1 MHPSHLSPKQIFD
14 YACMDAETL
23 YQKLGVSPAGLSQE
37 EAEKSRA
44 QHGKNSGL
52 GPRRDTVLHRLRR
65 AFVNPFAVILLVL
78 ASISLVTD
86 VFLASNFS
94 RNMTTAIIILGML
107 LVSGIVRFIQEL
119 RAKRVADR
127 LTEMIASEVLVRR
140 DGRWME
146 LPADELVVGDY
157 VRLQAGNRVPA
168 DIRLLEAKD
177 LFVSQSVI
185 TGESGILEKRAV
197 TLSPGKFRAYSQ
209 CHNLVFMGSSVMG
222 GTGEGAVLAVGSDT
236 VYGGFPRS
244 QKRPKDGFDQGA
256 HSIAWVLIRF
266 MAVLIPVVFV
276 ACGLTQGNW
285 FSAFLFALSVAVGL
299 TPEMLPMVITAC
311 LAKGSGAMGKK
322 QTVVKNINAMQ

>member
-1 MHPSHLSPKQIFD
+1 M
-14 YACMDAETL
+14 
-23 YQKLGVSPAGLSQE
+23 
-37 EAEKSRA
+37 
-44 QHGKNSGL
+44 
-52 GPRRDTVLHRLRR
+52 
-65 AFVNPFAVILLVL
+65 ILLVL

-107 LVSGIVRFIQEL
+107 LVSGIIRFIQEP

-146 LPADELVVGDY
+146 LPADEPVVGDY
-157 VRLQAGNRVPA
+157 VRLQAGNRIPA

-185 TGESGILEKRAV
+185 TGESGILEKRAT
-197 TLSPGKFRAYSQ
+197 TLPPGKFRAYSQ

-222 GTGEGAVLAVGSDT
+222 GTGEGVVLAVGSDT

-266 MAVLIPVVFV
+266 MAVLIPFILMDAYRKQKKYKNFSIIVANTLFV
-276 ACGLTQGNW
+276 L
-285 FSAFLFALSVAVGL
+285 SAIKKTPGISTRESAEKLEVSERSVQRYIETLRIAGEWIEYDTALKGWKLSV
-299 TPEMLPMVITAC
+299 
-311 LAKGSGAMGKK
+311 GKS
-322 QTVVKNINAMQ
+322 VLWDDF